1 MARRRGEFAVLAILC
16 IMSGVVLMLDNIGII
31 TGIWRLWPIFPFFL
45 GLGGIWFS
53 GRTGKRDL
61 LTLGIGA
68 FLILSSILFFI
79 LNFTSWKLLATAWP
93 VFIGIF
99 GITILIVA
107 YFSRARQWLAIS
119 GLFSIFLATIFFMVF
134 AVNAKLWPVSL
145 VLFGIWILLI
155 PKRSP

>member
-1 MARRRGEFAVLAILC
+1 
-16 IMSGVVLMLDNIGII
+16 MLDNIGII

-53 GRTGKRDL
+53 GRIEKRDL
-61 LTLGIGA
+61 LSLGIGT
-68 FLILSSILFFI
+68 FLTLSSVLFFV

-107 YFSRARQWLAIS
+107 YFAKARRWLAIS

-134 AVNAKLWPVSL
+134 AVDANLWPVSL

-155 PKRSP
+155 PKRSR